1 MLWERRHNK
10 DFNDSERPSI
20 GWVLLR
26 AIKTTAQSRRHLL
39 MKYMYMEHDAA
50 LIWLTSHTYC
60 FVIMHVYVLF
70 GGLFLASPL
79 PLSPEYAPKYAP
91 PPNTCSSAGPRISAA

>member
-1 MLWERRHNK
+1 
-10 DFNDSERPSI
+10 
-20 GWVLLR
+20 
-26 AIKTTAQSRRHLL
+26 

-91 PPNTCSSAGPRISAA
+91 PNTSCLSAGPRISAA